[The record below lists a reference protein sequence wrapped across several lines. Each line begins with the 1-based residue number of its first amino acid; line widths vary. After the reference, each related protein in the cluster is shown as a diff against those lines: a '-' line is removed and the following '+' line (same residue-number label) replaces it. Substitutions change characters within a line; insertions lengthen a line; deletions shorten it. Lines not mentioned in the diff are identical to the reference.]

1 MAEKDITQKMLEQ
14 YNDVF
19 MDIVNVLL
27 FNGEMVVRE
36 DDLID
41 LPTNSS
47 KKIGR
52 KINYQDRDVA
62 KYWQGN
68 KINIAMF
75 GIENQTDPDKLMP
88 LRVISYDGAEYGRQS
103 SGKNKDKPK
112 YPVITLVLYMG
123 HKGRWNYPKNIMGI
137 VDVDERLKP
146 YVNDYKINLFE
157 IAYLPEEK
165 RKLFKSDFR
174 VVVDYLYQVRKNN
187 KYEPKMYKIEHIDE
201 VLNLMSA
208 MTSDNRFEEV
218 IEEAHEKEAKYMC
231 EVIDIM
237 LSKGW
242 QEAIDSGLQQGLQ
255 KGLQQG
261 LEEGMQKGLEEG
273 MQKGLEEGMQKG
285 LEEGR
290 QEGIVT
296 GVELEKKNIAQSMKK
311 KGFDISLIMELTGLT
326 KEKILSL

>member
-1 MAEKDITQKMLEQ
+1 MAEKDITQKVLEQ

-41 LPTNSS
+41 LPTSSS

-75 GIENQTDPDKLMP
+75 GLENQTDPDKLMP

-187 KYEPKMYKIEHIDE
+187 KYEPGMYKI
-201 VLNLMSA
+201 
-208 MTSDNRFEEV
+208 
-218 IEEAHEKEAKYMC
+218 
-231 EVIDIM
+231 
-237 LSKGW
+237 
-242 QEAIDSGLQQGLQ
+242 
-255 KGLQQG
+255 
-261 LEEGMQKGLEEG
+261 
-273 MQKGLEEGMQKG
+273 
-285 LEEGR
+285 
-290 QEGIVT
+290 
-296 GVELEKKNIAQSMKK
+296 
-311 KGFDISLIMELTGLT
+311 
-326 KEKILSL
+326 

>member
-1 MAEKDITQKMLEQ
+1 MAEKDITQKVLEQ

-41 LPTNSS
+41 LPTSSS

-68 KINIAMF
+68 KINIAML
-75 GIENQTDPDKLMP
+75 GLENQTDPDKLMP
-88 LRVISYDGAEYGRQS
+88 LRVISYDGAEYGWQS
-103 SGKNKDKPK
+103 NRKNKDKPK

-123 HKGRWNYPKNIMGI
+123 HKGRWNYPKNIMGV

-157 IAYLPEEK
+157 LAYLPEEK

-187 KYEPKMYKIEHIDE
+187 KYEPEMYKIEHIDE

-218 IEEAHEKEAKYMC
+218 IEEVHEKEAKYMC

-237 LSKGW
+237 LNKGW
-242 QEAIDSGLQQGLQ
+242 QEAIDSGMQQGM
-255 KGLQQG
+255 QQ
-261 LEEGMQKGLEEG
+261 G

-290 QEGIVT
+290 QEGIAT

-326 KEKILSL
+326 KEKILSI

>member
-68 KINIAMF
+68 KINIAML
-75 GIENQTDPDKLMP
+75 GLENQTNPDKLMP
-88 LRVISYDGAEYGRQS
+88 LRVISYDGAEYGWQS
-103 SGKNKDKPK
+103 NRKNKDKPK

-123 HKGRWNYPKNIMGI
+123 HKGRWNYPKNIMGV

-157 IAYLPEEK
+157 LAYLPEEK

-218 IEEAHEKEAKYMC
+218 IEEVHEKEAKYMC

-237 LSKGW
+237 LNNGW
-242 QEAIDSGLQQGLQ
+242 QEAIDNGLQQGL
-255 KGLQQG
+255 
-261 LEEGMQKGLEEG
+261 QKGLEEG
-273 MQKGLEEGMQKG
+273 MQKGLEEGIQKG
-285 LEEGR
+285 LKEGR
-290 QEGIVT
+290 LEGA
-296 GVELEKKNIAQSMKK
+296 ESEKKNIAQAMKE
-311 KGFDISLIMELTGLT
+311 KGFDIGMIMELTGLSRD
-326 KEKILSL
+326 KVLAL

>member
-1 MAEKDITQKMLEQ
+1 MAEKDITQKVLEQ

-41 LPTNSS
+41 LPTSSS

-68 KINIAMF
+68 KINIAML
-75 GIENQTDPDKLMP
+75 GLENQTDPDKMMP
-88 LRVISYDGAEYGRQS
+88 LRVISYDGAEYGWQS
-103 SGKNKDKPK
+103 NRKNKDKPK

-123 HKGRWNYPKNIMGI
+123 HKGRWNYPKNIMGV

-157 IAYLPEEK
+157 LAYLPEEK

-187 KYEPKMYKIEHIDE
+187 KYEPGMYKIEHIDE

-208 MTSDNRFEEV
+208 MTSDNRFDEV
-218 IEEAHEKEAKYMC
+218 IEEVHEKEAKYMC

-237 LSKGW
+237 LDKGW
-242 QEAIDSGLQQGLQ
+242 QEAIDSGMQQGLE
-255 KGLQQG
+255 KGMQQGLEKGMQQG

-273 MQKGLEEGMQKG
+273 RLEGAES
-285 LEEGR
+285 
-290 QEGIVT
+290 
-296 GVELEKKNIAQSMKK
+296 EKKNIAQAMKE
-311 KGFDISLIMELTGLT
+311 KGFDIGLIMELTGLS
-326 KEKILSL
+326 KDKISAL

>member
-1 MAEKDITQKMLEQ
+1 MAEKDITQKVLEQ

-27 FNGEMVVRE
+27 FNGEMVVRA

-41 LPTNSS
+41 LPTSSS

-68 KINIAMF
+68 KINIAML
-75 GIENQTDPDKLMP
+75 GLENQTDPDKMMP
-88 LRVISYDGAEYGRQS
+88 LRVISYDGAEYGWQS
-103 SGKNKDKPK
+103 NRKNKDKPK

-123 HKGRWNYPKNIMGI
+123 HKGRWNYPKNIMGV

-157 IAYLPEEK
+157 LAYLPEEK

-187 KYEPKMYKIEHIDE
+187 KYEPGMYKIEHIDE

-208 MTSDNRFEEV
+208 MTSDNRFDEV
-218 IEEAHEKEAKYMC
+218 IEEVHEKEAKYMC

-237 LSKGW
+237 LDKGW
-242 QEAIDSGLQQGLQ
+242 QEAIDSGMQQGLE
-255 KGLQQG
+255 KGMQQGLEKGMQQG

-273 MQKGLEEGMQKG
+273 RLEGAES
-285 LEEGR
+285 
-290 QEGIVT
+290 
-296 GVELEKKNIAQSMKK
+296 EKKNIAQAMKE
-311 KGFDISLIMELTGLT
+311 KGFDIGLIMELTGLS
-326 KEKILSL
+326 KDKISAL

>member
-1 MAEKDITQKMLEQ
+1 MAEKDITQKVLEQ

-27 FNGEMVVRE
+27 FNGEMVVRA

-41 LPTNSS
+41 LPTSSS

-68 KINIAMF
+68 KINIAML
-75 GIENQTDPDKLMP
+75 GLENQTDPDKLMP
-88 LRVISYDGAEYGRQS
+88 LRVISYDGAEYGWQS
-103 SGKNKDKPK
+103 NRKNKDKPK

-123 HKGRWNYPKNIMGI
+123 HKGRWNYPKNIMGV

-146 YVNDYKINLFE
+146 YVNDYRINLFE
-157 IAYLPEEK
+157 LAYLSEEK

-187 KYEPKMYKIEHIDE
+187 KYEPEMYKIEHIDE

-218 IEEAHEKEAKYMC
+218 IEEVHEKEAKYMC

-237 LSKGW
+237 LDKGW
-242 QEAIDSGLQQGLQ
+242 QEAIDSGMQQGLE
-255 KGLQQG
+255 KGMQQGLEEGMQQG

-273 MQKGLEEGMQKG
+273 RLEGAES
-285 LEEGR
+285 
-290 QEGIVT
+290 
-296 GVELEKKNIAQSMKK
+296 EKKNIAQAMKE
-311 KGFDISLIMELTGLT
+311 KGFDIGLIMELTGLS
-326 KEKILSL
+326 KDKISAL

>member
-1 MAEKDITQKMLEQ
+1 MAEKDITQKVLEQ

-27 FNGEMVVRE
+27 FNGEMVVRA

-41 LPTNSS
+41 LPTSSS

-68 KINIAMF
+68 KINIAML
-75 GIENQTDPDKLMP
+75 GLENQTDPDKLMP
-88 LRVISYDGAEYGRQS
+88 LRVISYDGAEYGWQS
-103 SGKNKDKPK
+103 NRKNKDKPK

-123 HKGRWNYPKNIMGI
+123 HKGRWNYPKNIMGV

-157 IAYLPEEK
+157 LAYLPEEK

-187 KYEPKMYKIEHIDE
+187 KYEPGMYKIEHIDE

-208 MTSDNRFEEV
+208 MTSDNRFDEV
-218 IEEAHEKEAKYMC
+218 IEEVHEKEAKYMC

-237 LSKGW
+237 LDKGW
-242 QEAIDSGLQQGLQ
+242 QEAIDSGMQQGLE
-255 KGLQQG
+255 KGMQQGLEKGMQQG

-273 MQKGLEEGMQKG
+273 RLEGAES
-285 LEEGR
+285 
-290 QEGIVT
+290 
-296 GVELEKKNIAQSMKK
+296 EKKNIAQAMKE
-311 KGFDISLIMELTGLT
+311 KGFDIGLIMELTGLS
-326 KEKILSL
+326 KDKISAL

>member
-1 MAEKDITQKMLEQ
+1 MAEKDITQKVLEQ

-75 GIENQTDPDKLMP
+75 GLENQTDPDKLMP
-88 LRVISYDGAEYGRQS
+88 LRVISYDGAEYGWQS
-103 SGKNKDKPK
+103 NRKNKDKPK

-123 HKGRWNYPKNIMGI
+123 HKGRWNYPKNIMGV

-157 IAYLPEEK
+157 LAYLPEEK

-187 KYEPKMYKIEHIDE
+187 KYEPEMYKIEHIDE

-218 IEEAHEKEAKYMC
+218 IEEVHEKEAKYMC

-237 LSKGW
+237 LDKGW
-242 QEAIDSGLQQGLQ
+242 QEAIDSGMQQGLE
-255 KGLQQG
+255 KGMQQGLEKGMQQG

-273 MQKGLEEGMQKG
+273 RLEGAES
-285 LEEGR
+285 
-290 QEGIVT
+290 
-296 GVELEKKNIAQSMKK
+296 EKKNIAQAMKE
-311 KGFDISLIMELTGLT
+311 KGFDIGLIMELTGLS
-326 KEKILSL
+326 KDKISAL

>member
-1 MAEKDITQKMLEQ
+1 MYNYFILISFCNNFIGWSMAEKDITEKMLEQ

-41 LPTNSS
+41 LPTSSS

-75 GIENQTDPDKLMP
+75 GVENQTDPDKLMP
-88 LRVISYDGAEYGRQS
+88 LRVISYDGAEYGMQANR
-103 SGKNKDKPK
+103 KNKDKMK
-112 YPVITLVLYMG
+112 YPVITLVLYLG
-123 HKGRWNYPKNIMGI
+123 HKSRWNYPKNIMGI
-137 VDVDERLKP
+137 IDVDNRLKP
-146 YVNDYKINLFE
+146 YINEYKINLFE

-174 VVVDYLYQVRKNN
+174 VVVDYLYQIRKNN
-187 KYEPKMYKIEHIDE
+187 KYEPEMYKIEHIDE

-208 MTSDNRFEEV
+208 ITNDNRFEEV
-218 IEEAHEKEAKYMC
+218 IEEVHEKEAKYMC

-237 LSKGW
+237 LNKGW
-242 QEAIDSGLQQGLQ
+242 QEAM
-255 KGLQQG
+255 
-261 LEEGMQKGLEEG
+261 EEGIQKGLE
-273 MQKGLEEGMQKG
+273 KGI
-285 LEEGR
+285 
-290 QEGIVT
+290 QEGAEI
-296 GVELEKKNIAQSMKK
+296 EKKNIAQVMKE
-311 KGFDISLIMELTGLT
+311 KGFDVGLIMEVTGLS
-326 KEKILSL
+326 KDKILAL